1 MTRKYEAIW
10 LRIKENLDPEVWVTV
25 TVSNPSMI
33 QTVINMVQ
41 LEKSRAQTVRK
52 SLSLPLFG
60 TLEIKREPDKL
71 KVHFRIKNAGAQ
83 L

>member
-1 MTRKYEAIW
+1 MARKYETIW
-10 LRIKENLDPEVWVTV
+10 LKIKENLDPEVWVTV
-25 TVSNPSMI
+25 TVSNPAMI

-52 SLSLPLFG
+52 KLDLPQFG
-60 TLEIKREPDKL
+60 TLEIRREPEKL
-71 KVHFRIKNAGAQ
+71 RVHFRIKNAGAQ

>member
-1 MTRKYEAIW
+1 MPRKYETIW
-10 LRIKENLDPEVWVTV
+10 LKIKDNLDPDVWITV

-41 LEKSRAQTVRK
+41 LEKSRAQTARK
-52 SLSLPLFG
+52 ALQLPQFG
-60 TLEIKREPDKL
+60 TLEIKREPALL